1 MHLSFIMYPFNL
13 CFTITVLVTGPLVPG
28 QSRLAASLLT
38 ANVYVLV
45 LGAIILVVAIAE
57 ILVWRLQSIR
67 KKELEAQQVKAQ
79 MMELHDKALRAQM
92 NPHFLFNSLNSIKQ
106 LVQENKNQEALN
118 YLGTFTKLMRGVLQ
132 HADRPFISLHEEL
145 ETCRHYVE
153 LEALRFGK
161 GFQYRFDV
169 DASLDLKS
177 VEVPC
182 LIIQPIIENAIWH
195 GLMPKES
202 DRNLAVNVWQ
212 QEESIRVEVVDNGI
226 GRQAAANK
234 HPNPNGHLSKGM
246 SLTTARIDTYRIMKD
261 SDANISYED
270 LKDEKGNAK
279 GTRVLLTFQLT

>member
-1 MHLSFIMYPFNL
+1 MYQFNHY
-13 CFTITVLVTGPLVPG
+13 CTITFLVTGPFLPG
-28 QSRLAASLLT
+28 LSRIASSLLA

-45 LGAIILVVAIAE
+45 LGIVFLVVAIAE

-79 MMELHDKALRAQM
+79 MMELHDRALRAQM

-106 LVQENKNQEALN
+106 LVQESKNEEALN

-132 HADRPFISLHEEL
+132 HADRPYISLHEEL

-161 GFQYRFDV
+161 GFQYRFEV

-195 GLMPKES
+195 GLMPKEN
-202 DRNLAVNVWQ
+202 DRLLSVNVWH
-212 QEESIRVEVVDNGI
+212 EAESILVEVVDNGI

-261 SDANISYED
+261 SDAAISYED
-270 LKDEKGNAK
+270 LQDEKGNAK
-279 GTRVLLTFQLT
+279 GTKVLLSFQLT